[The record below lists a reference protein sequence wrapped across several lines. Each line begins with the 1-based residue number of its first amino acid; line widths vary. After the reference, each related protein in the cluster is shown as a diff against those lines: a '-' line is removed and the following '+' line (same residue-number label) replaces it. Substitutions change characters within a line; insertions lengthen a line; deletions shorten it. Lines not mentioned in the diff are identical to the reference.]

1 MLEFI
6 LVLSALTMFVSF
18 IAVIRPIKSL
28 RLPTRKRALGVL
40 LLSCLISEEAWKDYE
55 GQCIEWKGTLEH
67 LDSGLFGGIRIGMK
81 HKQNT
86 ITYDASISAPEHEKD
101 LLLTWREGKR
111 THTEAGWKIT
121 GTSWG
126 SVSNGGVIEASVAG

>member
-55 GQCIEWKGTLEH
+55 GQCMNG
-67 LDSGLFGGIRIGMK
+67 R
-81 HKQNT
+81 
-86 ITYDASISAPEHEKD
+86 APWS
-101 LLLTWREGKR
+101 TWTQGCL
-111 THTEAGWKIT
+111 
-121 GTSWG
+121 
-126 SVSNGGVIEASVAG
+126 EASGSA